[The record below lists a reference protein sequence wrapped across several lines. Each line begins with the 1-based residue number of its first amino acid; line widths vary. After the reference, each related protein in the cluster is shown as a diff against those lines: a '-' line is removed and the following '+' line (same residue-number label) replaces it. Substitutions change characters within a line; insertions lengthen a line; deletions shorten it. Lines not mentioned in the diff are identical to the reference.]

1 MSGFDEFDAPLKPV
15 TVQNQQQNELADHLP
30 ASAALIDELR
40 TNFPD
45 LFGSAKVIYAKD
57 LGSGKEVETRVYRLV
72 EGMSVLSV
80 DDYVGLSQ
88 IAIRINN
95 FANRKKR

>member
-1 MSGFDEFDAPLKPV
+1 MSEFGEFDKPLKPV
-15 TVQNQQQNELADHLP
+15 AEQSQQQSELADHLP

-57 LGSGKEVETRVYRLV
+57 LESGKEVKTRVYRLV
-72 EGMSVLSV
+72 ERMSVLSV

-88 IAIRINN
+88 VAARINI

>member
-1 MSGFDEFDAPLKPV
+1 MNQFDEFDAPLKPEAEQ
-15 TVQNQQQNELADHLP
+15 TQQQSELADHLP
-30 ASAALIDELR
+30 ASAALVDELR

-57 LGSGKEVETRVYRLV
+57 LGSGKEVKTRVYRLV
-72 EGMSVLSV
+72 ERMSAGSV
-80 DDYVGLSQ
+80 DDYVALGQL
-88 IAIRINN
+88 ATRIND